1 MLGSSIMA
9 TRRLIS
15 EDEYLRSSFAG
26 PEPDYIEGDLVE
38 RAVPNFFH
46 GCTQVNLTDAFKPWQ
61 DKRRLFRATEI
72 RLRLAPGKFRVA
84 DFAVFA
90 TWPHEAIPEC
100 VPLAVVEIVSPDDRY
115 EEMMS
120 KLADYEQAGVEF
132 IFIAD
137 PPTRKLSR
145 YRHGDLSTV
154 GSLEIPAQGVAI
166 SLDSIF
172 G

>member
-1 MLGSSIMA
+1 MA

-46 GCTQVNLTDAFKPWQ
+46 SRTQVRLSDSFRPWE
-61 DKRRLFRATEI
+61 DRRQLFRASEI
-72 RLRLAPGKFRVA
+72 RLRLAPEKFRIA
-84 DFAVFA
+84 DFAVFLSEHLE
-90 TWPHEAIPEC
+90 PIPEIL
-100 VPLAVVEIVSPDDRY
+100 PLAVVEIVSPDDRY
-115 EEMMS
+115 EDLMS

-132 IFIAD
+132 IFVAD

-145 YRHGDLSTV
+145 YRHGDLTTS
-154 GSLEIPAQGVAI
+154 GSLEMPMQGVAI